1 VDGLIEEVA
10 QLLRDM
16 TRDLEK
22 FNRGFEVAG
31 QRLRVDTLKFVK
43 LSKRFREESVKSSV
57 MSELKRKREEITV
70 N

>member
-1 VDGLIEEVA
+1 MDELIQEMA

-22 FNRGFEVAG
+22 FNRGFDVAG

-43 LSKRFREESVKSSV
+43 IGKRFRYGG
-57 MSELKRKREEITV
+57 
-70 N
+70 

>member
-1 VDGLIEEVA
+1 MDELIQEMA

-22 FNRGFEVAG
+22 FNRGFDVAG
-31 QRLRVDTLKFVK
+31 QRLRVNTVKFGK
-43 LSKRFREESVKSSV
+43 ISKRFREESVKSSV
-57 MSELKRKREEITV
+57 MMELKKKREQIPV